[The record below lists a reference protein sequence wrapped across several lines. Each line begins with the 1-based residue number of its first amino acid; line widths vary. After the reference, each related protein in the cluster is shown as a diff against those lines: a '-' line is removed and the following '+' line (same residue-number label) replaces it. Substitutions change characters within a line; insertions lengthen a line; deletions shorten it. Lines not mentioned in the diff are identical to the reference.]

1 MNSSRGTRSIA
12 RRTFSSTMSRA
23 RSWRS
28 TMSRRSS
35 GCCMRGAPVG
45 QLDAEV
51 LDRQRGD
58 VDDPPRNAV
67 PKPDGQHGDLR
78 VAELERAVA
87 AAAEVAAPREV
98 GELDTGGRGD
108 DQLTRVRVRE
118 RTPGSLE
125 RVGLV
130 DQGLVAACLPASGGR
145 PEAKLFAVAP
155 RYCLVAF
162 PVEDDFRGR
171 TTVEAPSQGRG
182 VPSVDHPRAV
192 RGGDDDVIDP
202 GEAL

>member
-1 MNSSRGTRSIA
+1 MNSSRGTRSMA

-67 PKPDGQHGDLR
+67 PEPDGQHGDLR

-118 RTPGSLE
+118 RAPGTLDGI
-125 RVGLV
+125 RLV
-130 DQGLVAACLPASGGR
+130 EEGLVAARLPASGGR
-145 PEAKLFAVAP
+145 PEAKLF
-155 RYCLVAF
+155 
-162 PVEDDFRGR
+162 
-171 TTVEAPSQGRG
+171 TVPACDRFVPLAIEA
-182 VPSVDHPRAV
+182 DL
-192 RGGDDDVIDP
+192 RGGAAV
-202 GEAL
+202 